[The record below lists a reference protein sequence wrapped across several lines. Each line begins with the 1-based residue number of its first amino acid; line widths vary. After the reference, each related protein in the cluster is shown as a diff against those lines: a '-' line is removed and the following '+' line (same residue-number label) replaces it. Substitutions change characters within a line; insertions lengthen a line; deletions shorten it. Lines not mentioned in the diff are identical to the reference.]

1 MVRVTTLILTIA
13 FLAGCNNAE
22 STNKEPKEELRT
34 YKVTFQKI
42 QSSID
47 ATGTVQP
54 DLEGGAKILAP
65 VQGLVTEVFVKAGD
79 RVKQGDK
86 LAVLRSSDATDAY
99 SSYLGAMAQLKQAE
113 RTYDL
118 NRQLFEV
125 GAVTKNDLLNS
136 ESNYEQ
142 MKSLV
147 DGLKKKLD
155 IYGAVSPGGLQDQ
168 VVLKAPIN
176 GQIADIQ
183 AHIGDR
189 FDSSTPLLTI
199 ANSHKIVIV
208 ANVFDTDMPSISKGS
223 EVAFSTDIF
232 PDKIFRGVI
241 SGVSDIEDVDS
252 KTVKVYI
259 KLLADTDLL
268 KQNMF
273 LKINF
278 RHKDRNLPTI
288 PKTALIYKEGKFY
301 VRMKQND
308 QYELLEVK
316 PVRDLSEGM
325 MAVEGLK
332 ENAEIVYSAIEM
344 EKP

>member
-1 MVRVTTLILTIA
+1 MVRVTML
-13 FLAGCNNAE
+13 FLALVIVAGCNSAE
-22 STNKEPKEELRT
+22 STKKELREELRT
-34 YKVTFQKI
+34 YRVTSQKI

-79 RVKQGDK
+79 RVNKGDK
-86 LAVLRSSDATDAY
+86 LVTLRSSDATDTY

-118 NRQLFEV
+118 NMQLFEV

-155 IYGAVSPGGLQDQ
+155 IYGAVSPTGLQDQ
-168 VVLKAPIN
+168 AVLKAPIN

-189 FDSSTPLLTI
+189 FDTSTPLMTI
-199 ANSHKIVIV
+199 ANAHKIVIV
-208 ANVFDTDMPSISKGS
+208 ANVYDTDMPNIRKGS
-223 EVAFSTDIF
+223 EVTFSTDIF
-232 PDKIFRGVI
+232 PDRIFQGVI

-252 KTVKVYI
+252 KTVKVFI

-278 RHKDRNLPTI
+278 RHQDESLPTI
-288 PKTALIYKEGKFY
+288 PKTAIIYKEGKFY
-301 VRMKQND
+301 VRMKKSE
-308 QYELLEVK
+308 QYELSEVK
-316 PVRDLSEGM
+316 PVRDVSEGM
-325 MAVEGLK
+325 IAVMGLK
-332 ENAEIVYSAIEM
+332 ENDEIVYSAIDM